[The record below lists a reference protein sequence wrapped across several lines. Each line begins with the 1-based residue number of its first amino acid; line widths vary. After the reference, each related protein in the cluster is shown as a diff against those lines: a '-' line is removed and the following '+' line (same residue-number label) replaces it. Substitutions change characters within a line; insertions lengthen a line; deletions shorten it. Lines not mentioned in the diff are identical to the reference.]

1 MSRAADEFR
10 RWTWGLPHHDVE
22 DWSDPVLD
30 KHLGKDHEY
39 VAAGRLCELHF
50 TEPGKKKQ
58 TILRLNTKQANNS
71 LLMFDPEHRHQRLY
85 FKLDPS
91 FRATLKKKYLT
102 NPKYQFM
109 QAAKAASL
117 VGGRH
122 GHRSNPGT
130 DYPKVE
136 VMPIG
141 VWDAVVYAI
150 EKNGDDFSKYI
161 HQMGEESGV
170 KPALGLDKR
179 GGMYVLGGNYTCPTA
194 GITD

>member
-1 MSRAADEFR
+1 MSRAKDEFR

-22 DWSDPVLD
+22 KWSDSVLD

-39 VAAGRLCELHF
+39 VATGRLCELHF

-71 LLMFDPEHRHQRLY
+71 LLMYDPEHRYQRLY

-91 FRATLKKKYLT
+91 FQRTLKKRYLT

-122 GHRSNPGT
+122 GRKSNPGR

-141 VWDAVVYAI
+141 MWDAVVYAI
-150 EKNGDDFSKYI
+150 EKKGDGFSKYI
-161 HQMGEESGV
+161 HKMGEESGV
-170 KPALGLDKR
+170 KPALGLDKNGR
-179 GGMYVLGGNYTCPTA
+179 LYVLGGNYTCPTA